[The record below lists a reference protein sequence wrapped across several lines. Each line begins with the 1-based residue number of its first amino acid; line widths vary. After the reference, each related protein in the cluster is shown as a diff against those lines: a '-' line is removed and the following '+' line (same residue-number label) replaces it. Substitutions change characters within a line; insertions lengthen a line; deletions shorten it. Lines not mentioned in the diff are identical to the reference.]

1 MTGARADAAAAI
13 MEMAR
18 VVSAWVVG
26 DANVAGSAGLAAGSM
41 IVGGV
46 VCLKC
51 GGVWSLEGG

>member
-1 MTGARADAAAAI
+1 MTGARADPTVAI
-13 MEMAR
+13 MEMAL
-18 VVSAWVVG
+18 VVSTWVVG
-26 DANVAGSAGLAAGSM
+26 DPNVAGSAGLAAGSM